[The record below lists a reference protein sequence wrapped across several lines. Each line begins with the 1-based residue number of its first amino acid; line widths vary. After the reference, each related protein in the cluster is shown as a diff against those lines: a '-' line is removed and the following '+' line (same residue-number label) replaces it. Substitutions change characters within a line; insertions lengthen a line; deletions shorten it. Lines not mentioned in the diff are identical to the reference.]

1 MKTEKQTTSSI
12 GQKTQKK
19 FYKALKAMLKSYDAL
34 EEDSAPIE
42 EHPHIAFRRFLI
54 HRTRYWYNKKN
65 LKPIHFLRI
74 PFEIA
79 NGHDEGID
87 AETRK
92 KYNEY
97 LDEILKQ
104 YTFGKKKNIG
114 AHIESL
120 RQLKKSSR
128 VFNFENDRKK
138 KGWQGWDLDEWDY
151 PDRWKSNV
159 DDYQNIA
166 REFMFAHSLAV
177 FASSCGIQ
185 KDSVKGKYL
194 LYFLGIIEAKDI
206 YCKEPDNNME
216 LAALR
221 KTLQA
226 PYSEQIPFG
235 TFEKNLEFFSP
246 YYLRPQEMDTF
257 FKWAICHC
265 VHNNKKPN
273 LPFLKKLWAL
283 GKLFKVHCF
292 HFDFLDTARSKIND
306 RLYVK
311 IKELEKHL
319 VNGVIEFPPNDYG
332 IEDDL
337 SKAIRFLGRE
347 FPIDF
352 IVSHTQNL
360 FHFDNEYS
368 DARKVGNPKLLEKNK
383 ELIDKRKT
391 SLSILDWLEF
401 PLTKDTD
408 KPHRFVGFLLKAIC
422 IYNRDPELYNAKM
435 LEMGPTLLEDMYS
448 IKLSI
453 DKGEAVGFPI
463 FSNES
468 VDESIVMELCVILG
482 LIERFLYPCKIVSEF
497 DDAKKERILTV
508 LRYITEPDNLQ
519 VVASRFPSIFG
530 SIVMHNK
537 ILRLVTCQDIINSAR
552 WLRSIGEFS
561 ETFTPVVL
569 DDTMR
574 LIRET
579 KRDLELKGSMDLDA
593 IQSAVYEECKK
604 KIEQSE
610 NDLIFSQEIRNIQG
624 HLIQQIGKTPP
635 ESNNS

>member
-1 MKTEKQTTSSI
+1 
-12 GQKTQKK
+12 
-19 FYKALKAMLKSYDAL
+19 MLKSYDAL
-34 EEDSAPIE
+34 EEDRAPIE
-42 EHPHIAFRRFLI
+42 EHPHTAFRRYFI
-54 HRTRYWYNKKN
+54 NRTRYLYGKKE

-79 NGHDEGID
+79 KGHRKGVDE
-87 AETRK
+87 ETLNR
-92 KYNEY
+92 YNEY

-216 LAALR
+216 LTALR

-246 YYLRPQEMDTF
+246 YYLTPQEMDTF

-352 IVSHTQNL
+352 IVSLTQNL

-422 IYNRDPELYNAKM
+422 IYNRDPELYNVKM

-463 FSNES
+463 FSNDS

-482 LIERFLYPCKIVSEF
+482 LIERFLYPCKIVSEY
-497 DDAKKERILTV
+497 DDAKKKRILSI
-508 LRYITEPDNLQ
+508 LKYITEPDSMQ

-537 ILRLVTCQDIINSAR
+537 ILRLVTCQDIINSMR
-552 WLRSIGEFS
+552 GLRPIEKFS
-561 ETFTPVVL
+561 EKFTPLVMSE
-569 DDTMR
+569 TMR
-574 LIRET
+574 LISEN
-579 KRDLELKGSMDLDA
+579 KRDIELMSTKNPDA

-604 KIEQSE
+604 KVEQNE
-610 NDLIFSQEIRNIQG
+610 KDFVFNQEICSLNE
-624 HLIQQIGKTPP
+624 HFVQQMGKTPP
-635 ESNNS
+635 VSDNS

>member
-1 MKTEKQTTSSI
+1 MD
-12 GQKTQKK
+12 GKK
-19 FYKALKAMLKSYDAL
+19 KYYKALKAMQKSYDAL

-42 EHPHIAFRRFLI
+42 EHPHIAFRKFLI
-54 HRTRYWYNKKN
+54 NRTRFWYDLKKI
-65 LKPIHFLRI
+65 KPIHFLRI

-79 NGHDEGID
+79 NGHDKGID

-97 LDEILKQ
+97 LDELLKH
-104 YTFGKKKNIG
+104 YRASKKWNI
-114 AHIESL
+114 ASHIESL
-120 RQLKKSSR
+120 RQLNESSR
-128 VFNFENDRKK
+128 VFDFESEREK
-138 KGWQGWDLDEWDY
+138 KGWGGWYPNEWRKKR
-151 PDRWKSNV
+151 PDSWKSNI

-166 REFMFAHSLAV
+166 KEFRLAHSLAV
-177 FASSCGIQ
+177 FASKCESQ
-185 KDSVKGKYL
+185 TDPAKDKYP
-194 LYFLGIIEAKDI
+194 LYYLGIIEAKVI
-206 YCKEPDNNME
+206 YCKEPDNNLA

-226 PYSEQIPFG
+226 PYSEQISFKF
-235 TFEKNLEFFSP
+235 FENKLEFFSP
-246 YYLRPQEMDTF
+246 YYLTPQEMDTF

-265 VHNNKKPN
+265 VHDNKKPH
-273 LPFLKKLWAL
+273 LPFLKKMWAL

-292 HFDFLDTARSKIND
+292 HFDFLDTARSKINN

-311 IKELEKHL
+311 IKELKKHL

-352 IVSHTQNL
+352 IVSLTQNL

-435 LEMGPTLLEDMYS
+435 LEMGPALLEDMYS

-497 DDAKKERILTV
+497 DDAKKERILSV
-508 LRYITEPDNLQ
+508 LRYITEPDSMQ

-537 ILRLVTCQDIINSAR
+537 ILRFVTCQDIINSTR

-561 ETFTPVVL
+561 NTFTPVVL
-569 DDTMR
+569 D
-574 LIRET
+574 ET
-579 KRDLELKGSMDLDA
+579 KRLIMEKKRDLALMGVKDLDA
-593 IQSAVYEECKK
+593 IQFAVYEERKK
-604 KIEQSE
+604 KAEQSE
-610 NDLIFSQEIRNIQG
+610 KDLSFSQEIYNMQG
-624 HLIQQIGKTPP
+624 RHIQQMGKTPP